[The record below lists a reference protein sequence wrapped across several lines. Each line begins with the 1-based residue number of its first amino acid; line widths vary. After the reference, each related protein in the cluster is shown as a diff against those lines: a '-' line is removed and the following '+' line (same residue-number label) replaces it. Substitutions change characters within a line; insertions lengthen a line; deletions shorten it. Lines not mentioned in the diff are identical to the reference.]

1 MRPTR
6 QTVMVAERNPRL
18 VPASLL
24 VGASCPLPS
33 RGESLLAQLSPAECL
48 VATHVAQGL
57 SNKEI
62 AATLGR
68 APATIK
74 HQLSAAMRHLG
85 VQSRCQLIV
94 LLLRG

>member
-1 MRPTR
+1 
-6 QTVMVAERNPRL
+6 MVAEKHPRL

-24 VGASCPLPS
+24 DGASCALPR
-33 RGESLLAQLSPAECL
+33 RGEAFLSQLSPAERI
-48 VATHVAQGL
+48 VAGQVALGL

-62 AATLGR
+62 ASALGR
-68 APATIK
+68 SQATIK
-74 HQLSAAMRHLG
+74 HQLAAAMRRLG

>member
-1 MRPTR
+1 
-6 QTVMVAERNPRL
+6 MVAERNPRL

-24 VGASCPLPS
+24 DGASCPLPG
-33 RGESLLAQLSPAECL
+33 RRESLLAQLSPAERL
-48 VATHVAQGL
+48 VAIHAAQGL

-62 AATLGR
+62 AAALGR
-68 APATIK
+68 AEATIK
-74 HQLSAAMRHLG
+74 HQLSAALRQLG